1 MTVSPP
7 LHHPVQRPPS
17 AHFRAFALGPGGGR
31 PATEPAALAVKTAL
45 AWAMSITVSFTA
57 FLFTLIYFS
66 RVFIMTKFND
76 LILREFLQDLADIT
90 HQSSDLWRAHYPPV
104 HVFIEPSASTLRRPT
119 AIVIAVE
126 LQPSQLIMSTLE
138 NEIADQYLSVGDK
151 TWPDGTD
158 SALKRQ
164 VAARFEAFL
173 ALLNPDW
180 SRSVQPLGEHA
191 RSQGMRRSR
200 SRATRVQ
207 RLIPQLAKPAVTE

>member
-1 MTVSPP
+1 M
-7 LHHPVQRPPS
+7 
-17 AHFRAFALGPGGGR
+17 
-31 PATEPAALAVKTAL
+31 K
-45 AWAMSITVSFTA
+45 
-57 FLFTLIYFS
+57 
-66 RVFIMTKFND
+66 KFND

-90 HQSSDLWRAHYPPV
+90 HQSSDLWRANYPPV

-126 LQPSQLIMSTLE
+126 LQPAQLIMSTLE
-138 NEIADQYLSVGDK
+138 GDDIEDRYLAVGDK

-164 VAARFEAFL
+164 VAARLEALL

-180 SRSVQPLGEHA
+180 SRPVQPLGEHS

-200 SRATRVQ
+200 SRATRAQ